1 MARSEVDYICKT
13 VLLSNQRT
21 HGTFKTWSTAWD
33 ALIFLPDKWFRRG
46 DPTLATQAIMYLLL
60 VGLYTLSPLV
70 TKLTDQCLL
79 VLFSTQLQL

>member
-33 ALIFLPDKWFRRG
+33 VLIVLPDKWFRSG
-46 DPTLATQAIMYLLL
+46 DPTLATIMHLLL
-60 VGLYTLSPLV
+60 VGLYTLLPLV
-70 TKLTDQCLL
+70 TVT
-79 VLFSTQLQL
+79 VTVTVYLF